1 MDGVGV
7 GDAVQG
13 MAVGGGVSSGD
24 VDGAAGDLLD
34 EQLQIGKVAA
44 QVEEELIIMTSQCT

>member
-1 MDGVGV
+1 
-7 GDAVQG
+7 
-13 MAVGGGVSSGD
+13 VGGGVSSGD

-44 QVEEELIIMTSQCT
+44 